1 MIATGTWA
9 VLGRFEQNG
18 YNDSDFFEITW
29 DGNRVSVE
37 CTGSTSYAGGFF
49 SANEMATTSQD
60 GRARAWA
67 HQQLAAKFMAEEGKR
82 AFEPHEGRTVR
93 SLTTRGKNVGVT
105 GVVRKVELNTY
116 YRGNDGPRYRIE
128 VQTADGGRRWLDA
141 HRVEVTGGFGEVSAA
156 EQGRKARHLA
166 YTASWGT
173 LARHLGLR
181 D

>member
-9 VLGRFEQNG
+9 VLDRFEHNG
-18 YNDSDFFEITW
+18 YHDSDFYEITW
-29 DGNRVSVE
+29 DGYRVGVQ

-49 SANEMATTSQD
+49 TANPKATATED

-67 HQQLAAKFMAEEGKR
+67 HVQLAARLMAEEGKR

-105 GVVRKVELNTY
+105 GVVRRVELNTY
-116 YRGNDGPRYRIE
+116 YRGDNGPRYRLE
-128 VQTADGGRRWLDA
+128 VQTADGSRRWLDA
-141 HRVEVTGGFGEVSAA
+141 HRVEVTAGFGEVSAA
-156 EQGRKARHLA
+156 DQGRKARHLA
-166 YTASWGT
+166 YTASWAT